1 MGNGSSSSSSFASS
15 SFSSSSFSSISFSS
29 SSWSWSSWSLSC
41 SSYSS
46 SYSQSSS
53 SASSTSLS
61 SSSSGSMSYSSSSSS
76 SADFYPGDDQ
86 FDWSA
91 VPDWFWWGPRVTM
104 KFDIRSGNTPEP
116 KVDHSITLTGDAGDG
131 STYDGNAAWDGLGN
145 IVNTGDLNTVV
156 GETYVGAGS
165 KWRARAHYKFDV
177 SAIPNNAAINHATL
191 YMYFSSSY
199 GNGVL
204 DAAPDSSR
212 VGRITID
219 HMDDWGA
226 VLPASE
232 FQEAARLEDIDIL
245 IGNDK
250 TPDGGRWVAVNVTT
264 FIQEDVSVQHS
275 PDTSCFRFRQSRELD
290 YASCAASNLWMLA
303 SADDSA
309 HQPYIVVNYFVEGV
323 DWLDWE
329 EAFDNK
335 AFDHTLYRYVQHRF
349 YAWVPHDVRE
359 SRDRKKLP
367 QFIYR
372 HFVLKWWGKR
382 YRYEYRYRDEFFPVG
397 PTHIWGYTPIMW
409 GQYRF
414 ANDSVISPT
423 LYDELPVFEV

>member
-1 MGNGSSSSSSFASS
+1 MPNGSSSSSSFSSSSSVSS
-15 SFSSSSFSSISFSS
+15 SFSSSSFSSS
-29 SSWSWSSWSLSC
+29 SWSSWSLS
-41 SSYSS
+41 SS
-46 SYSQSSS
+46 SVSSSFSSS
-53 SASSTSLS
+53 SSSSSHTSVS
-61 SSSSGSMSYSSSSSS
+61 SSSSGSGSQSSSSSS
-76 SADFYPGDDQ
+76 SADVYPGEDT

-104 KFDIRSGNTPEP
+104 KFDMRSGNTPEP
-116 KVDHSITLTGDAGDG
+116 QVDHAITLTGDAGDG
-131 STYDGNAAWDGLGN
+131 STYDGSAAWDGLGDL
-145 IVNTGDLNTVV
+145 VNTGDTDTVV
-156 GETYVGAGS
+156 GELYTGAGS
-165 KWRARAHYKFDV
+165 KLRARAHYKFDI

-191 YMYFSSSY
+191 YLYFSHSY
-199 GNGVL
+199 GNDVL

-212 VGRITID
+212 VGRVTID

-226 VLPASE
+226 ALLPSDFE
-232 FQEAARLEDIDIL
+232 ETARLEDIDIL

-264 FIQEDVSVQHS
+264 YIQEDVGVQHS
-275 PDTSCFRFRQSRELD
+275 PDTSCFRLRQTRELT
-290 YASCAASNLWMLA
+290 YASCSASNLWMLA
-303 SADDSA
+303 SANDLS
-309 HQPYIVVNYFVEGV
+309 HQPYIVVNYFVEGEDWV
-323 DWLDWE
+323 DWQ

-335 AFDHTLYRYVQHRF
+335 EFDHTLHRYVQHRF

-372 HFVLKWWGKR
+372 HFVLKWWGR
-382 YRYEYRYRDEFFPVG
+382 RFRYEYRYRDEFFPVG

-414 ANDSVISPT
+414 ANDSVICPT